1 MRIRDLTL
9 IMWVFTLTLTTIPLN
24 TGALGA
30 DAKESKLHVVSGIL
44 LKLDLKNNRGLLTTD
59 LGGPVYFDVPNAYL
73 FENVTVGARISL
85 RLDEEGR
92 ALKVMD
98 TSIPDVILMPDP
110 QREVQPAINLKEPMN
125 R

>member
-1 MRIRDLTL
+1 MRNRRIALIAWMYALTL
-9 IMWVFTLTLTTIPLN
+9 ATIPID
-24 TGALGA
+24 TRALGGE
-30 DAKESKLHVVSGIL
+30 AKEPELHLVSGIL

-59 LGGPVYFDVPNAYL
+59 LGGPVYFEVPNAYL

-98 TSIPDVILMPDP
+98 TSVPDVILTPDS
-110 QREVQPAINLKEPMN
+110 QREVPPADDLEEPMN

>member
-1 MRIRDLTL
+1 MRNRRIALIAWMYAVTL
-9 IMWVFTLTLTTIPLN
+9 ATIPID
-24 TGALGA
+24 TRAFGGEAQ
-30 DAKESKLHVVSGIL
+30 EPELHLVSGIL

-59 LGGPVYFDVPNAYL
+59 LGGPVYFEVPNAYL

-98 TSIPDVILMPDP
+98 TSVPDVILTPDS
-110 QREVQPAINLKEPMN
+110 QREVPPANDMSHS
-125 R
+125 